1 MGSDPRLELL
11 TVPEAAAE
19 LKIHANT
26 AYRLVK
32 AGSPRFPTAIK
43 VGGQWRVPRFQ
54 LNRFIAGDAELPESV
69 AS

>member
-1 MGSDPRLELL
+1 MTDPRLELL
-11 TVPEAAAE
+11 TIPQAAAE
-19 LKIHANT
+19 LRIHTNT

-32 AGSPRFPTAIK
+32 AGSPRFPQAIR

-54 LNRFIAGDAELPESV
+54 LDRFIAGDQRA